1 MKRLAVLLVITGV
14 GLALHGCESARPFE
28 RITWQLT
35 ALDGASVT
43 AADERQAAYLHFD
56 DGPPQRVTGSTGC
69 NRLAG
74 SYSLRGS
81 GLQFGPLATTKMAC
95 ADGMA
100 QEQAFLAALAAVD
113 GWRTLDRQVLELL
126 DAQGEVLAR
135 FTAAP
140 QP

>member
-1 MKRLAVLLVITGV
+1 
-14 GLALHGCESARPFE
+14 
-28 RITWQLT
+28 
-35 ALDGASVT
+35 
-43 AADERQAAYLHFD
+43 
-56 DGPPQRVTGSTGC
+56 
-69 NRLAG
+69 
-74 SYSLRGS
+74 
-81 GLQFGPLATTKMAC
+81 MAC